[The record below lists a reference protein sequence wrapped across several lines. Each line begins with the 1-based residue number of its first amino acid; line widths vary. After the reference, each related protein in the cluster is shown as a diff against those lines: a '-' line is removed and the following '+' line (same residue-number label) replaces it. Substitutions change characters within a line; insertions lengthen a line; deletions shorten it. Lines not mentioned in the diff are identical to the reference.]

1 MKLRVMLTL
10 ALLLTPFLVAQASNP
25 GGHPDLL
32 PGVRPDG
39 SVLLPNQWSLR
50 PVGRQVTVGDFPVQ
64 IVLHPGGRFAAVLH
78 SGYGQH
84 EIVVLDIGSAAIV
97 SRVSVHESFY
107 GIAFSPD
114 GANLFCSGAGDE
126 VLHWFS
132 FADGYLGNHREIR
145 VRAETERGVPSGLA
159 VAPDGKTV
167 WLANLWGNRVTR
179 VEIEARRAT
188 EYPPFPARPGTAPPA
203 AGAEANAFPYT
214 CLIDSG
220 RGRLFT
226 SLWGEAKVAVQSLE
240 SGETLASWPTEEHPN
255 EMVVSPDGAI
265 LYVANANRNTVTVF
279 DVETGQVLETL
290 SAALYPLSPPG
301 STPNSL
307 ALTPD
312 GQILFVANACNN
324 NVAVFDVKTKGKSRS
339 LGFIPVGWYPTSVR
353 VSTDGATLLVA
364 NGKGVISKPNRAG
377 PQPRR
382 TATSSPIREYIAG
395 LFQGTV
401 SVIKLP
407 PREQLTAVM
416 RGWTAQ
422 SYSCSPLLEDNRVTQ
437 ARPANNPVPEKPGDP
452 SPIKYCIYVV
462 KENRTYDQ
470 VFGDIPNGNGDP
482 TICLFPES
490 ISPNHHRLARQFVL
504 LDNFYVES
512 EVSADGH
519 EWSMGAYASDFVE
532 KTWPLSY
539 GHNTSRKFPYPSEG
553 AFPVAFPA
561 AGYLWDRAREAGV
574 DYRSYGEFVDNGPNP
589 GDPAFTRIPAL
600 EGHFDPGFRGWDLSY
615 PDVKRAERF
624 ISELKRFEK
633 TGKMPQL
640 QILRLP
646 NDHTEGTSAGR
657 LTPIAMM
664 ADNDLALGM
673 VVEAVTQSKFWKET
687 AIFVVE
693 DDAQNGPDHVDAHR
707 TVALVISPY
716 SQHGTVDSS
725 MYSTASMLRT
735 MELILGLQPMS
746 QFDAAARPMYNS
758 FRSKANTGKYKAVM
772 PAVNREERNSE
783 TAWGAKTSAE
793 MDFSKEDAA
802 DDLLLN
808 EVIWRSIR
816 GVDNPMPRPR
826 RAGFV
831 LAEQEEGEE

>member
-1 MKLRVMLTL
+1 M
-10 ALLLTPFLVAQASNP
+10 
-25 GGHPDLL
+25 
-32 PGVRPDG
+32 
-39 SVLLPNQWSLR
+39 
-50 PVGRQVTVGDFPVQ
+50 
-64 IVLHPGGRFAAVLH
+64 H
-78 SGYGQH
+78 S
-84 EIVVLDIGSAAIV
+84 
-97 SRVSVHESFY
+97 
-107 GIAFSPD
+107 
-114 GANLFCSGAGDE
+114 
-126 VLHWFS
+126 FS
-132 FADGYLGNHREIR
+132 FSEGYLANHRQIR
-145 VRAETERGVPSGLA
+145 VRADTERGVPSGLA
-159 VAPDGKTV
+159 VAPDGRTL
-167 WLANLWGNRVTR
+167 WLANLWGNRLSR
-179 VEIEARRAT
+179 VELEGESRVT
-188 EYPPFPARPGTAPPA
+188 EYPEFRPRAGRPAPTTGPDPD
-203 AGAEANAFPYT
+203 NAFPYA
-214 CLIDSG
+214 CLLDSA

-226 SLWGEAKVAVQSLE
+226 SLWAEAKVAVQSLD
-240 SGETLASWPTEEHPN
+240 GQILASWPTEEHPN
-255 EMVVSPDGAI
+255 EMVLSPDGTV

-279 DVETGQVLETL
+279 EVETGRVLETL

-312 GQILFVANACNN
+312 GEILFVANACNN
-324 NVAVFDVKTKGKSRS
+324 NVAVFDVENRGKSRS

-353 VSTDGATLLVA
+353 VSSDGKTLLVA
-364 NGKGVISKPNRAG
+364 NGKGVTSKPNRGG

-382 TATSSPIREYIAG
+382 TQYPSPVREYIAG

-401 SVIKLP
+401 SVVALPERDKL
-407 PREQLTAVM
+407 ADVM
-416 RGWTAQ
+416 RAWTAQ
-422 SYSCSPLLEDNRVTQ
+422 AYSCSPLLENNRVTE
-437 ARPANNPVPEKPGDP
+437 ARPRNNPVPEKVGEP
-452 SPIKYCIYVV
+452 SPIKYCIYVI

-470 VFGDIPNGNGDP
+470 VFGDLPSGNGDP
-482 TICLFPES
+482 TLCLFPES

-532 KTWPLSY
+532 KTWPMSY

-553 AFPVAFPA
+553 ALPVAFPA
-561 AGYLWDRAREAGV
+561 AGYIWDRAREAGI
-574 DYRSYGEFVDNGPNP
+574 DYRSYGEFVDNGENP
-589 GDPAFTRIPAL
+589 GDPAFTRLPAL

-633 TGKMPQL
+633 SGSMPRL

-646 NDHTEGTSAGR
+646 NDHTEGTAAGR
-657 LTPIAMM
+657 LTPTAMM

-673 VVEAVTQSKFWKET
+673 VIEAISQSKFWKET
-687 AIFVVE
+687 AVFVVE

-716 SQHGTVDSS
+716 SQNATVDSS

-746 QFDAAARPMYNS
+746 QFDAAARPMYAS
-758 FRSKANTGKYKAVM
+758 FEPKMNARKYKAVV

-783 TAWGAKTSAE
+783 TAWGAKLSAE

-808 EVIWRSIR
+808 EVVWRSVR
-816 GVDNPMPRPR
+816 GAGNPMPAPR

-831 LAEQEEGEE
+831 LAEEEEEEEEGEGSKR